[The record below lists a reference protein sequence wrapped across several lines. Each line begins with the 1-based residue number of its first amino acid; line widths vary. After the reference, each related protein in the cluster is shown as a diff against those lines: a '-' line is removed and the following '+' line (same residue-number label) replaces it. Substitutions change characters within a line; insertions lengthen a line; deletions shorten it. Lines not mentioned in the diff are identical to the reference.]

1 MILNILD
8 DYIDLDLQTLRK
20 KKIDDAA
27 QTKKINTQVFGRT
40 IFIIIFSIFN
50 MVNTSISSM
59 TARRREFAM
68 LESIGM
74 EQRQILKMLFFENI
88 YLAVPNMVITLTA
101 GGLAGYG
108 TVWGL
113 RKFAEAAYMYF
124 QFPAAEYGIY
134 ALCMLLIPML
144 ITYVCLKMQNR
155 DSLVLRIN
163 YME

>member
-1 MILNILD
+1 
-8 DYIDLDLQTLRK
+8 
-20 KKIDDAA
+20 
-27 QTKKINTQVFGRT
+27 
-40 IFIIIFSIFN
+40 
-50 MVNTSISSM
+50 
-59 TARRREFAM
+59 M

>member
-1 MILNILD
+1 MLQI
-8 DYIDLDLQTLRK
+8 YIVIQYIQNGCFD
-20 KKIDDAA
+20 
-27 QTKKINTQVFGRT
+27 
-40 IFIIIFSIFN
+40 
-50 MVNTSISSM
+50 
-59 TARRREFAM
+59 
-68 LESIGM
+68 
-74 EQRQILKMLFFENI
+74 

-113 RKFAEAAYMYF
+113 RKFAGAAYMHF

-163 YME
+163 YTE